1 LENQIKILT
10 VDDDPNLQKVLKKL
24 LESKS
29 YQVVQALDG
38 EEGLRKVIEEKPDLI
53 ILDVIMPG
61 KSGFDVCRELKT
73 DEKYY
78 FFSRI
83 PVLMLTVY
91 PDDRE
96 KMHLSMREGMTME
109 AEDYMHKPIDPKE
122 LLRRV
127 EQLLNKKELN
137 KADESE

>member
-1 LENQIKILT
+1 MQKQTKIL
-10 VDDDPNLQKVLKKL
+10 VIDDDPDLQTVVKSV

-29 YQVVQALDG
+29 YQVVAALDG
-38 EEGLRKVIEEKPDLI
+38 DEGLRKVVDERPDLI

-61 KSGFDVCRELKT
+61 KSGFEVCREIKT
-73 DEKYY
+73 EPKYY
-78 FFSRI
+78 FFSHI

-109 AEDYMHKPIDPKE
+109 AEDYLHKPFDPKE
-122 LLRRV
+122 LLNRV
-127 EQLLNKKELN
+127 EELLKKEA
-137 KADESE
+137 K

>member
-1 LENQIKILT
+1 MQKQTKIL
-10 VDDDPNLQKVLKKL
+10 VIDDDPDLQTAVKRV

-29 YQVVQALDG
+29 YQVIAALDG
-38 EEGLRKVIEEKPDLI
+38 DEGLRKVVDERPDLV

-61 KSGFDVCRELKT
+61 KSGFEVCRELKT
-73 DEKYY
+73 DPKYY
-78 FFSRI
+78 FFSHI

-109 AEDYMHKPIDPKE
+109 AEDYLHKPFDPKE
-122 LLRRV
+122 LLNRV
-127 EQLLNKKELN
+127 EELLKKKLS
-137 KADESE
+137 SE